1 MVESDFYSSLDLKD
15 IVLKELERER
25 ENQSEAALLVL
36 ISRCFH
42 ALLLRKAIR
51 KFLALL
57 IKLNQE
63 DWAQKE
69 PQELENFSVFQRLKD
84 RKLEMSLL

>member
-25 ENQSEAALLVL
+25 ENQLEDALLVL

-69 PQELENFSVFQRLKD
+69 PQELENCSVFQKLKD
-84 RKLEMSLL
+84 KKLEMSPL

>member
-25 ENQSEAALLVL
+25 ENQLEDALLVL

-42 ALLLRKAIR
+42 ALLLRKAIK
-51 KFLALL
+51 KFPALL

-63 DWAQKE
+63 D
-69 PQELENFSVFQRLKD
+69 
-84 RKLEMSLL
+84 